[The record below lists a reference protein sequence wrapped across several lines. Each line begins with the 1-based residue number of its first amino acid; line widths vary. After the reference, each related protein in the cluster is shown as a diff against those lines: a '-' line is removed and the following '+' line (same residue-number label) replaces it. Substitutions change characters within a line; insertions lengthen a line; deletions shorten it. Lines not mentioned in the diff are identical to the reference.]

1 MSADDKKLAVR
12 ITPKDWTFDTSATM
26 PLLEA
31 ARLARIDLP
40 SSCRNGTC
48 RTCMCRLLTG
58 TISYQ
63 IEWPGL
69 SSDEKRDGYILPC
82 VAFAESDLVI
92 EEPRARRCAA
102 PGKNSS

>member
-1 MSADDKKLAVR
+1 MSTDDEKFTVR
-12 ITPKDWTFDTSATM
+12 IAAMDWTFETSAAI

-48 RTCMCRLLTG
+48 RTCMCRLLSG
-58 TISYQ
+58 RISYR

-69 SSDEKRDGYILPC
+69 SSDERKDGYILPC
-82 VAFAESDLVI
+82 IAFAESDLVI
-92 EEPRARRCAA
+92 EEPRARAQR
-102 PGKNSS
+102 NS